1 MIAEGYKD
9 TEIGVIPVEWKVI
22 KVGEFCDI
30 LDNKRVP
37 LSSEQ
42 RADIKGNIPYYGANG
57 VVDYIND
64 FLFDEEL
71 VLLAEDGGNFSEFE
85 TRPIAYMIDGK
96 SWVNNHTHILR
107 AKNGQNHFLFY
118 NLVHKNITAFING
131 GTRAKL
137 NRGELVKIPIPLP
150 PLKEQEKIADIL
162 STSDAKID
170 AIASQIEKA
179 ETLKKGLL
187 QKLLSEGIGHSEF
200 KDSELGRIPESWEVV
215 ELNDLCSKI
224 VGGGTPNSKIDD
236 YWKNGTI
243 YWATVKDMDNSKY
256 LSKTQDTITDLGL
269 KNSSANLIPAN
280 SIITATRMGLGRFF
294 INTVDMAINQDLKAL
309 IIKERYDKNFIFWSL
324 VSKSDFIL
332 SLGTGTTVK
341 GIRLEEFKTIKFTIP
356 PLKEQKQI
364 ADILSTADEK
374 LEVLRAKKEKYE
386 TLKKGLLQKLLSG
399 EVRV

>member
-1 MIAEGYKD
+1 
-9 TEIGVIPVEWKVI
+9 V
-22 KVGEFCDI
+22 
-30 LDNKRVP
+30 
-37 LSSEQ
+37 S
-42 RADIKGNIPYYGANG
+42 
-57 VVDYIND
+57 
-64 FLFDEEL
+64 
-71 VLLAEDGGNFSEFE
+71 
-85 TRPIAYMIDGK
+85 
-96 SWVNNHTHILR
+96 
-107 AKNGQNHFLFY
+107 
-118 NLVHKNITAFING
+118 
-131 GTRAKL
+131 
-137 NRGELVKIPIPLP
+137 
-150 PLKEQEKIADIL
+150 
-162 STSDAKID
+162 
-170 AIASQIEKA
+170 
-179 ETLKKGLL
+179 
-187 QKLLSEGIGHSEF
+187 
-200 KDSELGRIPESWEVV
+200 LGRYLRVWEVV

-356 PLKEQKQI
+356 PLREQKQI